1 MALQFKKGNR
11 NMKFALTSGAI
22 IVGGV
27 FLILKSY
34 PHVKAALFSKG
45 TSTTVSEADDSTPV
59 ELNKEDSEDEV
70 VPELILNESLVN
82 IELMSEDELKKWL
95 SEVCI
100 ICNCSILFYLT
111 LLTFNPIRKK
121 LILHRMLLILTLFPL
136 LSQFKKLLLNY
147 GIVLRFNIT
156 AIAARFLLILKNI
169 IGLL

>member
-95 SEVCI
+95 SEKEINPPSDASHSNLVSLVK
-100 ICNCSILFYLT
+100 SIQET
-111 LLTFNPIRKK
+111 ST
-121 LILHRMLLILTLFPL
+121 
-136 LSQFKKLLLNY
+136 
-147 GIVLRFNIT
+147 
-156 AIAARFLLILKNI
+156 
-169 IGLL
+169 